1 MQTIKQESEKYRFI
15 LEKACCDGIS
25 VNVRNEILK
34 LKHKKL
40 IYIYIY
46 TLNTRELFLSELY
59 RKLYETFEESIK

>member
-25 VNVRNEILK
+25 VKVRNEILK

-46 TLNTRELFLSELY
+46 IY
-59 RKLYETFEESIK
+59 IYIKYKRFIS

>member
-15 LEKACCDGIS
+15 LEKACYDGIS

-46 TLNTRELFLSELY
+46 IY
-59 RKLYETFEESIK
+59 IKYKRIIS

>member
-15 LEKACCDGIS
+15 LEKAFCDGIS

-40 IYIYIY
+40 IYIY
-46 TLNTRELFLSELY
+46 TLNTRDLFLSELY

>member
-34 LKHKKL
+34 LKHKKF

-46 TLNTRELFLSELY
+46 IY
-59 RKLYETFEESIK
+59 IYIKYKRFIS

>member
-40 IYIYIY
+40 IYIY
-46 TLNTRELFLSELY
+46 TLNTRDLFLSELY